1 MIITS
6 VPFVLN
12 RAGDFRAPQDGW
24 IQLVPI
30 GRVKAPLQVPG
41 SEEEI
46 EVLQVVDRM
55 DAETLATKFRIQAA
69 APNFPGLLIDFDHFS
84 HDKDK
89 STRAAGWIEE
99 AEVRD
104 DGLWG
109 RVRFSA
115 TGKASVEGGDYRLF
129 SPVLGYEARVYQPG
143 EEVRPKILLR
153 GALTNDPRFKGM
165 VPLSN
170 RQDSPAA
177 SKNRNTTMD
186 YKSVLIGLLGLAAAA
201 TDAEIQA
208 AADGKK
214 TESENRKS
222 ELLAAQNRAATAE
235 ASLIEHDL
243 DKAGLQGEARNAAKA
258 LLVKNRNEGLAFLVA
273 IGKPE
278 SGYKVTHNRA
288 AVPTSQTSK
297 AASDDEARA
306 ARIANRATE
315 IQRTEKISYS
325 QAFSKAESEAPAAT
339 TAS

>member
-1 MIITS
+1 MNVTS

-12 RAGDFRAPQDGW
+12 RGGDFKIPSDGW

-30 GRVKAPLQVPG
+30 GRVKAPLQVPD
-41 SEEEI
+41 SREEI
-46 EVLQVVDRM
+46 EVLQVVDRT
-55 DAETLATKFRIQAA
+55 DAESLAAKFRDQAA

-99 AEVRD
+99 AQARD

-109 RVRFSA
+109 RVRFSS
-115 TGKASVEGGDYRLF
+115 TGAASVEGGDYRLF
-129 SPVLGYEARVYQPG
+129 SPVLGYEPRAYKAG
-143 EEVRPKILLR
+143 EEVRPQILLR

-165 VPLSN
+165 IPLSN
-170 RQDSPAA
+170 RQESPAA
-177 SKNRNTTMD
+177 SKNTNTTMD

-201 TDAEIQA
+201 TDADIQA
-208 AADGKK
+208 ALDGKK
-214 TESENRKS
+214 TESENRKA

-258 LLVKNRNEGLAFLVA
+258 LLVKNRTEGLAFIVA

-278 SGYKVTHNRA
+278 SGYQVTHNRGA
-288 AVPTSQTSK
+288 ATPPSSAK
-297 AASDDEARA
+297 AASIAQKRMSAVQTYQSTNRCDFDTAWNAVRA
-306 ARIANRATE
+306 AQPE
-315 IQRTEKISYS
+315 L
-325 QAFSKAESEAPAAT
+325 FAEPA
-339 TAS
+339 S